1 MPVALPASVE
11 NVAHVELL
19 CGPHANPD
27 AAPDLLVEVPHGA
40 DQRSHYDRLRERL
53 RGPLPTDLHVFFH
66 VNTDVAA
73 WDYGRA
79 TAEALVAAAPQRS
92 VLLVR
97 SLIPRTFVDCN
108 RRADYSGGRLD
119 AGALTPGIPSYV
131 TDDVDRELLLEL
143 HERYVDVARQAFA
156 LVCGA
161 GGLALVPHTYGPRS
175 LGIEAIDERIVH
187 NLRWACAPERHDTW
201 PLRAEIDLLT
211 RDGDGTELAPAG
223 LEGELIAAFA
233 QAGLEAKANDT
244 YFLHPST
251 LGHAWS
257 VAYPGQVLSL
267 EVRRDLLVEAWLPFE
282 QMRAVE
288 QQCDR
293 VAQVLAPALE
303 RQLTRSQM
311 SATR

>member
-11 NVAHVELL
+11 DVAHVELL
-19 CGPHANPD
+19 RGPHADPE
-27 AAPDLLVEVPHGA
+27 AAPDLLVVVPHGA
-40 DQRSHYDRLRERL
+40 DERLHYDRLRDRL
-53 RGPLPTDLHVFFH
+53 RGPLPADLHVFFH

-73 WDYGRA
+73 WAYGRA
-79 TAEALVAAAPQRS
+79 TAEAVIAAAPQRS

-119 AGALTPGIPSYV
+119 QGALTPGIPSYV
-131 TDDVDRELLLEL
+131 RDEVDRALLLEL
-143 HERYVDVARQAFA
+143 HQSYEDVAQRAFT

-175 LGIEAIDERIVH
+175 LGIDAVDERIVD
-187 NLRWACAPERHDTW
+187 NLRWACAPERHDSW
-201 PLRAEIDLLT
+201 PLRAELDLLT
-211 RDGDGTELAPAG
+211 RDGDGHELAPAG
-223 LEGELIAAFA
+223 LEAELLAAFA
-233 QAGLEAKANDT
+233 EAGFEAKANDT

-257 VAYPGQVLSL
+257 VSHPGQVLSL

-282 QMRAVE
+282 PMRAVPE
-288 QQCDR
+288 QCAR
-293 VAQVLAPALE
+293 VARVLAPALE
-303 RQLTRSQM
+303 RQLSASQT

>member
-11 NVAHVELL
+11 DVAHVELL
-19 CGPHANPD
+19 RGPHADPD

-40 DQRSHYDRLRERL
+40 DQRHHYDRLRERL
-53 RGPLPTDLHVFFH
+53 RGPLPADLHAFFH

-79 TAEALVAAAPQRS
+79 TAEAVIAAAPSRS

-97 SLIPRTFVDCN
+97 SLLPRTFVDCN

-131 TDDVDRELLLEL
+131 SNEADRALLLEL

-175 LGIEAIDERIVH
+175 LGIEAIDERIVD
-187 NLRWACAPERHDTW
+187 NLRWACAEDRHDTW
-201 PLRAEIDLLT
+201 PLRAEVDLLT
-211 RDGDGTELAPAG
+211 RDGDGRELAPAG
-223 LEGELIAAFA
+223 LEAELLAGFL
-233 QAGLEAKANDT
+233 QAGFEAKANDT

-251 LGHAWS
+251 LGYVWS
-257 VAYPGQVLSL
+257 VEYPGRVLSL
-267 EVRRDLLVEAWLPFE
+267 EVRRDLLVEAWLPLE
-282 QMRAVE
+282 PMRAVADKCE
-288 QQCDR
+288 R
-293 VAQVLAPALE
+293 VARVLAPALARVLARE
-303 RQLTRSQM
+303 
-311 SATR
+311 